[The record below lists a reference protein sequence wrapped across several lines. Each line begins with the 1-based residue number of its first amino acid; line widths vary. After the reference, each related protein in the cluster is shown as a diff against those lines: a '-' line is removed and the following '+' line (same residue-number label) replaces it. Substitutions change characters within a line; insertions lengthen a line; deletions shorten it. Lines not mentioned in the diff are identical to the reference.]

1 MRRFF
6 SHIIFLFIL
15 SSFGAVAHGDTV
27 VAVQNIRIRPFQEAM
42 RGFKSASRSEV
53 KDLVISGMTDAKI
66 ARKIAQLNPD
76 LLLAVGTTSLSKI
89 KTIKNIPIV
98 YMMILNP
105 ESILTPEDPV
115 SGVSIHVP
123 YEMQINIFLKI
134 LPEMKTVGLVYHP
147 DRSGYFVKKAV
158 NAAKKAG
165 VDILTEVIYHPK
177 EGPAKFQHLE
187 PRVDAF
193 WILPDISVITPETVN
208 FLLLTSFKHRK
219 PILSFSEKYVKM
231 GALAAVTM
239 DPFDIGMQ
247 AGELAEQIL
256 KAGGNKGSQRMDAR
270 KAVIFINDKIAEKF
284 GIDIDQGIRKRARP

>member
-1 MRRFF
+1 
-6 SHIIFLFIL
+6 
-15 SSFGAVAHGDTV
+15 
-27 VAVQNIRIRPFQEAM
+27 M
-42 RGFKSASRSEV
+42 RGFRSASRSEV
-53 KDLVISGMTDAKI
+53 KELVISGMTDVKI
-66 ARKIAQLNPD
+66 AQKIAQLNPD

-123 YEMQINIFLKI
+123 YEMQINIFMKI

-147 DRSGYFVKKAV
+147 DRSGYFVKKAM

-177 EGPAKFQHLE
+177 EGPAKFKRLE

-193 WILPDISVITPETVN
+193 WMLPDISVITPETVD

-256 KAGGNKGSQRMDAR
+256 KAGGNKDSQRMDAR

-284 GIDIDQGIRKRARP
+284 GIDIDQGIIERARP